1 MVQLCQKPMPFFSVP
16 QGDAEFRLATTT
28 TRAWHWRASYG
39 FKVSRDAGLCYCW
52 RNQRKFGKG
61 SQLFRAEFSG
71 RLLAHHARMCSCF
84 ASSKRDFYHLLVI
97 WRVFCFRKHEERC
110 DVSETFCNW
119 EKGYAN
125 FCILAESPL
134 LDKIFCEP
142 QLTKM
147 FFLTCAVA
155 CDDYQAHVTSI
166 IVSRERV
173 RLQEVDTH
181 TIHISI
187 NK

>member
-1 MVQLCQKPMPFFSVP
+1 MPATDAILFSSSRRRRIPASDYDNSSVTLTRILRLQGILQCRFMLLLTQPAQIWQRVTIVQGRVLWEIIGASRQNVFLLC
-16 QGDAEFRLATTT
+16 EFET
-28 TRAWHWRASYG
+28 
-39 FKVSRDAGLCYCW
+39 
-52 RNQRKFGKG
+52 
-61 SQLFRAEFSG
+61 
-71 RLLAHHARMCSCF
+71 RLLP
-84 ASSKRDFYHLLVI
+84 LLVI
-97 WRVFCFRKHEERC
+97 WRVFCFRKHGERC

-142 QLTKM
+142 QLIKM

-155 CDDYQAHVTSI
+155 CDDYEAHVTSI

-181 TIHISI
+181 TYTHQY
-187 NK
+187 K